1 MRVAML
7 GLGLIGGSVARAAT
21 AAGADVRAWT
31 PGGAGP
37 RAAEADGIR
46 AAAGVAEAVEGADL
60 VVLAAPPLA
69 CLELVDTLA
78 RGGVRLGADTVVTDV
93 ASTKAAIVERARAAG
108 LRFVGGHPLA
118 GRETSG
124 YGASDVGLFA
134 DRPWVIIPPEPADEE
149 GIARVETL
157 IAACAARP
165 VRMTAADHDRAVAAI
180 SHLPLVAAAGLVETL
195 AEAPDR
201 AIALRLAA
209 GGWASGTRVARGD
222 VEMGAGILSLN
233 AAAVADRLRAF
244 RAVLDGW
251 QADLDGADADAI
263 RERLAGARAS
273 LETGEGTDPRGASG

>member
-1 MRVAML
+1 M
-7 GLGLIGGSVARAAT
+7 
-21 AAGADVRAWT
+21 
-31 PGGAGP
+31 
-37 RAAEADGIR
+37 
-46 AAAGVAEAVEGADL
+46 AEAVDGADL

-69 CLELVDTLA
+69 CLELVDTLG
-78 RGGVRLGADTVVTDV
+78 RGDVPLGPDTVVTDV

-124 YGASDVGLFA
+124 YGASDAGLIA
-134 DRPWVIIPPEPADEE
+134 DRPWVIVPPEPADEE
-149 GIARVETL
+149 AIARVETL

-180 SHLPLVAAAGLVETL
+180 SHLPLVVAAALAETL
-195 AEAPDR
+195 ADAPDR

-222 VEMGAGILSLN
+222 VEMGTGILSLN
-233 AAAVADRLRAF
+233 AAAVSDRLRAF

-251 QADLDGADADAI
+251 QADLDEADADAI

-273 LETGEGTDPRGASG
+273 LESGDAADPQGAPG